1 VQTATL
7 GRTGLE
13 ISRIGIG
20 AWAMGGGDWPFGWGD
35 QDDEDSIAA
44 IRRAV
49 ELGINWIDT
58 AAVYGFGRSEQVVGR
73 ALRGLEPRPLV
84 FTKCSRVPGRE
95 PGTVE
100 SVLKR
105 DSVRRECEAS
115 LERLGIDAIDLYQL
129 HWPRPDE
136 DIEEGWS
143 ELVRLK
149 QEGLVRHIGVSNF
162 DVPQLERAEAIAPVE
177 TLQPPYSLLRRDVE
191 AEILPYSAERGI
203 GVIVHSPM
211 ASGRLTGSIT
221 PERIAALPDNDWRKH
236 DPGYREPQL
245 SRALELVDRLRAVGA
260 EHGASPGEVA
270 IAWTLR
276 DPAVTAAIVGMR
288 RPHQVDGV
296 VGATSLELSEAEVA
310 ELVR

>member
-1 VQTATL
+1 VQTTTL

-13 ISRIGIG
+13 ISRIGVG
-20 AWAMGGGDWPFGWGD
+20 AWAMGGGDWAFGWGD
-35 QDDEDSIAA
+35 QDDEESIAA

-49 ELGINWIDT
+49 ELGLNWIDT

-95 PGTVE
+95 PGSVE

-105 DSVRRECEAS
+105 ESVRRECEAS
-115 LERLGIDAIDLYQL
+115 LERLGVDAIDLYQL

-136 DIEEGWS
+136 DIEEGWA
-143 ELVRLK
+143 ELARLK
-149 QEGLVRHIGVSNF
+149 EEGLVRHIGVSNF

-191 AEILPYSAERGI
+191 AEILPYCQERGI
-203 GVIVHSPM
+203 GVIVYSPM

-221 PERIAALPDNDWRKH
+221 RERIAALPDNDWRKR
-236 DPGYREPQL
+236 DAGYQEPQL

-260 EHGASPGEVA
+260 EHDAGPGEVA

-276 DPAVTAAIVGMR
+276 HPAVTAAIVGVR
-288 RPHQVDGV
+288 RPDQVDGIA
-296 VGATSLELSEAEVA
+296 GATSLELGDAEVA